1 MIETK
6 FRRRKD
12 YNRILKTCSY
22 AYLADF
28 PQNIKGLHSFISF
41 FFFFGI
47 LLFLKKFFLLQNNY
61 NNLR

>member
-28 PQNIKGLHSFISF
+28 PQNIKGLHSFIS
-41 FFFFGI
+41 
-47 LLFLKKFFLLQNNY
+47 KKVFPASK
-61 NNLR
+61 

>member
-41 FFFFGI
+41 FFFFWHSFI
-47 LLFLKKFFLLQNNY
+47 SKKVFPASK
-61 NNLR
+61 